1 MKICKMLIKYMT
13 WIIQALQQTLPI
25 SFLFHYSAF
34 FFLYLFTYPFI
45 FVAFCVFSLISII
58 IPYTHKYKQ
67 CSVWRFKFFSIF
79 FFFLHVSWGS
89 DPTLVCFCPQLTH
102 KYSKPFPTVAGISS
116 LTQAFLNDIFHFKHL
131 LCPSYASSL
140 PWRSYSHIVT
150 LFPYQSLSTCVIFL
164 SLPHT
169 HLRNIQVPL

>member
-116 LTQAFLNDIFHFKHL
+116 LTQAFLNDIFHFKYL
-131 LCPSYASSL
+131 LCPSYAL
-140 PWRSYSHIVT
+140 
-150 LFPYQSLSTCVIFL
+150 SLSLGAPIHTLLLSFLTNL
-164 SLPHT
+164 SLPVWSFSLFLIHT
-169 HLRNIQVPL
+169 